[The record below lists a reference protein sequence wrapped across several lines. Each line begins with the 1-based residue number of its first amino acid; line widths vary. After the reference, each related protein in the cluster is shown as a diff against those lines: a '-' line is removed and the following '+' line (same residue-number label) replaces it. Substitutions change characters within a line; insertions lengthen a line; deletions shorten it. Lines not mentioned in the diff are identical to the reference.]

1 MTPFRN
7 YRRPQTPAVPQ
18 SPKASPLLAQQSGR
32 GQPDFAILKS
42 RNILENR
49 FILQVQQH
57 IHPFWTKAQVQFHTD
72 GEHFQY
78 QDLF

>member
-1 MTPFRN
+1 MDGAYIISILMSSHRAD
-7 YRRPQTPAVPQ
+7 RPILQ
-18 SPKASPLLAQQSGR
+18 LN
-32 GQPDFAILKS
+32 FAILKS
-42 RNILENR
+42 RKISEYR